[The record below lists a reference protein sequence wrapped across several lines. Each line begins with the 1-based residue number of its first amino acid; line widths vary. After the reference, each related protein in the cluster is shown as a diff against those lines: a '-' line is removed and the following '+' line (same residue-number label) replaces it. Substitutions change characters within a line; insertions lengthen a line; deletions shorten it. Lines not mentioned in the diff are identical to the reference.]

1 MLIDYLLFF
10 MLFFYNLI
18 FLLYVIKIDATIND
32 IDNELY
38 EIKKYIRDI
47 DKKCKKK

>member
-18 FLLYVIKIDATIND
+18 FLLYVIKMDATITD

-47 DKKCKKK
+47 DKKYKKK

>member
-1 MLIDYLLFF
+1 M
-10 MLFFYNLI
+10 
-18 FLLYVIKIDATIND
+18 DATITD

-47 DKKCKKK
+47 DKKYKKK

>member
-1 MLIDYLLFF
+1 MLIDYI
-10 MLFFYNLI
+10 FYFIISFSSFI
-18 FLLYVIKIDATIND
+18 FYLYVLKIDSTLSD

-47 DKKCKKK
+47 NKNKRK

>member
-1 MLIDYLLFF
+1 MLIDYIICFMIFF
-10 MLFFYNLI
+10 SNLI
-18 FLLYVIKIDATIND
+18 FYLYILKIDSTLSD